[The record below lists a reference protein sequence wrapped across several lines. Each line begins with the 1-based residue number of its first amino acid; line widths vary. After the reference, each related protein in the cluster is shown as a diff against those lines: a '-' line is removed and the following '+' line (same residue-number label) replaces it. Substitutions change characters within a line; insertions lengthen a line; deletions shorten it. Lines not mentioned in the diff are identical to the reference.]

1 MKQTRQEIMEEDFKT
16 AYGIIH
22 QYLVNIDIARKQGR
36 PVDQHERGIM
46 LIRAALLDYEKKTRE
61 ELGFKEEIEEE
72 GDTDAQ

>member
-22 QYLVNIDIARKQGR
+22 QYFLNIDIARKQGR

-46 LIRAALLDYEKKTRE
+46 LIRTALLEYEEKIRE
-61 ELGFKEEIEEE
+61 ELGFEEEIEEE
-72 GDTDAQ
+72 GGTDA